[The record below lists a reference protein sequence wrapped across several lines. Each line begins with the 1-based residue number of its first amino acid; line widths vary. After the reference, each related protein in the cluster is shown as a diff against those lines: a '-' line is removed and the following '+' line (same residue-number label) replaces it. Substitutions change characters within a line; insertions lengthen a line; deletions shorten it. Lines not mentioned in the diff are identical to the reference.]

1 MCSDESRPNTR
12 WAGGSSLSL
21 WTHLH
26 KTPLPIV
33 SGKRR
38 LVIWFLGV
46 VPRVA
51 TPDIIKTLDY
61 FFTSAVMTC
70 SFTNAFTLRFIN

>member
-12 WAGGSSLSL
+12 WACGSK
-21 WTHLH
+21 THLH

-33 SGKRR
+33 TGKRR

-46 VPRVA
+46 DHRVA